1 MGLLSKLL
9 LLPVKGPFDG
19 AMWVTQKV
27 TEAAENELN
36 DPSTLRKRLKLLEL
50 ELVAGRIT
58 EDEYDAAEEEVLER
72 LKGTR

>member
-9 LLPVKGPFDG
+9 LLPIKGPFDG

-27 TEAAENELN
+27 TEAAEQELN
-36 DPSTLRKRLKLLEL
+36 DPSTLRKRLKLLEV

-58 EDEYDAAEEEVLER
+58 DDEYDAAEEEILMR
-72 LKGTR
+72 LKEAR